1 MRTVLPGQGD
11 YLGRLVTFHPCL
23 SKGVWAGCEIVR
35 RKRMKRTLKVLMCLV
50 LCLATMSVM
59 FASGDKEAAAVASK
73 VYAMKFGHD
82 QMEDTPHH
90 MAAVKFKELVEQRT
104 NGNVQV
110 SIFPAQQLGSAR
122 EEIEGLQIGTVEA
135 VSLPS
140 AAFSGFDLATGLA
153 DLPFLFPSPKVA
165 YKVLDGPVGDKI
177 LQRLER
183 IGIKGS
189 AYWTSGFK
197 QFTGSFSIMT
207 PADFKGKKIRVM
219 SNPVLIAQYEAMGAS
234 AIPIDFHEL
243 YNALQQKAVDGQE
256 NPLSTIVNMK
266 FYEVQKYIPIS
277 NHGMLGYIVAFN
289 SNWLSALPAEY
300 QRVVIEAAKEVA
312 PYERDLIA
320 KLETERY
327 LPTIKDFGCQVV
339 ELTDAQRQAF
349 QEVTRP
355 AYDVFSG
362 KLDVDGKALLKELQ
376 EAVAAEMK

>member
-1 MRTVLPGQGD
+1 NFL
-11 YLGRLVTFHPCL
+11 
-23 SKGVWAGCEIVR
+23 I
-35 RKRMKRTLKVLMCLV
+35 CLV
-50 LCLATMSVM
+50 LCLATMSFV
-59 FASGDKEAAAVASK
+59 FAAGDKEGTAVANKTYS
-73 VYAMKFGHD
+73 MKFGHD

-90 MAAVKFKELVEQRT
+90 MAAMKFKELVEQRT

-153 DLPFLFPSPKVA
+153 DLPFLFPSPTVA
-165 YKVLDGPVGDKI
+165 YKVLDGPAGDKI
-177 LQRLER
+177 LQRLGK
-183 IGIKGS
+183 IGITGA

-197 QFTGSFSIMT
+197 QFTGSFPINT
-207 PADFKGKKIRVM
+207 PADFKGRKIRVM

-266 FYEVQKYIPIS
+266 FYEVQRNITIS

-289 SNWLSALPAEY
+289 SNWLSTLPAEY
-300 QRVVIEAAKEVA
+300 QKIVLDAAKEVA

-339 ELTDAQRQAF
+339 ELTQTQRKEF
-349 QEVTRP
+349 QEMTRP
-355 AYDVFSG
+355 AYDVFAE
-362 KLDVDGKALLKELQ
+362 KLDSDGKALLKELQ
-376 EAVAAEMK
+376 NAVAAEIQ

>member
-1 MRTVLPGQGD
+1 MNRTV
-11 YLGRLVTFHPCL
+11 RL
-23 SKGVWAGCEIVR
+23 A
-35 RKRMKRTLKVLMCLV
+35 MCLL
-50 LCLATMSVM
+50 LCIASISVVYAGGEQEGSAT
-59 FASGDKEAAAVASK
+59 ASK
-73 VYAMKFGHD
+73 VYTMKFGHD
-82 QMEDTPHH
+82 QMEGTPHH
-90 MAAVKFKELVEQRT
+90 MAAVRFKELVEQRT
-104 NGNVQV
+104 GGNVQV

-140 AAFSGFDLATGLA
+140 SAFSGFDLATGLA
-153 DLPFLFPSPKVA
+153 DLPFLFPNPQTA
-165 YKVLDGPVGDKI
+165 YQVLDGPVGDKI
-177 LQRLER
+177 LKRLEK
-183 IGIKGS
+183 IGMTGA

-197 QFTGSFSIMT
+197 QFTGSFPITT

-256 NPLSTIVNMK
+256 NPFSTIVNMR

-289 SNWLSALPAEY
+289 SNWLATLPAEY
-300 QRVVIEAAKEVA
+300 RKIVVDTAKEVA
-312 PYERDLIA
+312 PYERELIA
-320 KLETERY
+320 KLETEKY

-339 ELTDAQRQAF
+339 ELTAQQRMAF

-355 AYDVFSG
+355 AYDVFAG
-362 KLDVDGKALLKELQ
+362 MLDAEGKALLKELQ
-376 EAVAAEMK
+376 AAVASAQK